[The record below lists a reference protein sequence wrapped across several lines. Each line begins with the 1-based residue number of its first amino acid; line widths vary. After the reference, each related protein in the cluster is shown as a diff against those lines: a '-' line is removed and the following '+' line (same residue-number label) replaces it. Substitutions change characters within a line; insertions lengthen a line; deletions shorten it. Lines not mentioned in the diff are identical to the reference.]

1 MTRVLPPEELL
12 PAARA
17 IAREIADHTSG
28 ISVALSRQMLW
39 KMLGADHPMEAHR
52 IDSAGIYAMGRSKDG
67 YEGVKSFLEKRL
79 PAFEM
84 KVSRDMPD
92 FFPWWKYRSFEE

>member
-1 MTRVLPPEELL
+1 
-12 PAARA
+12 
-17 IAREIADHTSG
+17 
-28 ISVALSRQMLW
+28 
-39 KMLGADHPMEAHR
+39 
-52 IDSAGIYAMGRSKDG
+52 MGRSKDG

-92 FFPWWKYRSFEE
+92 FFPWWKERSFEE